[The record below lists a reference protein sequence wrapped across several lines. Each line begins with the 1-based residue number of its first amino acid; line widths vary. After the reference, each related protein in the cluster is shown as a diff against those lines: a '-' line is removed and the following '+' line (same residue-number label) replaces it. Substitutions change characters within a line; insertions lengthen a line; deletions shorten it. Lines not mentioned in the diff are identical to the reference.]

1 MITEIEHP
9 EIRYVVPSIH
19 RTDGTLNG
27 KPPKMRHDP
36 DCTHYNFRGGK
47 RWGTPELATEE
58 QMRTLKACTT
68 CVNKRAKSR

>member
-47 RWGTPELATEE
+47 RWGTPEL
-58 QMRTLKACTT
+58 
-68 CVNKRAKSR
+68 VP